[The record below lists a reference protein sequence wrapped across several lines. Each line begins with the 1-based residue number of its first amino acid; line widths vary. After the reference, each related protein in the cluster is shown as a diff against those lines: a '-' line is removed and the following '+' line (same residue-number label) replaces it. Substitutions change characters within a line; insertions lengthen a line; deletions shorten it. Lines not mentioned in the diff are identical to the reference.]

1 MATRVSIPQL
11 IDSRFA
17 GKAAADIEERIKT
30 SATASETKIL
40 AEVENRLAKKVDITA
55 FTDYTNST
63 PDPGTGTGSAVSVV
77 DNGDGTLTIG

>member
-11 IDSRFA
+11 IDNRFA

-30 SATASETKIL
+30 SAAASEAKIL
-40 AEVENRLAKKVDITA
+40 AEVENRLAKKVDITD
-55 FTDYTNST
+55 FTDYTNSA
-63 PDPGTGTGSAVSVV
+63 PEPGAGTGGTVNVV